1 MHHAITLIAKLLAIA
16 ILGSVCPQAVQSAEL
31 GNRWEYRVLTKAQVL
46 ELGRND
52 LTAGLNKLGDEGWEL
67 AAFDAAYIFKRPKV
81 QQQSIEV
88 LKLRIGLVEA
98 DIEQQRDRVQW
109 SERMVKR
116 GFLAANQLKDEIRL
130 LRELE
135 IALEEAKQDLK
146 RLQAEPKK
154 ETEKIGKP
162 KQ

>member
-1 MHHAITLIAKLLAIA
+1 MHHAITLTAKLLAIA
-16 ILGSVCPQAVQSAEL
+16 IIGSICSQAVQSAES
-31 GNRWEYRVLTKAQVL
+31 GNRWEYRVLTKAQLL

-67 AAFDAAYIFKRPKV
+67 SAFDAAYIFKRPKV
-81 QQQSIEV
+81 QQRSIEV

-109 SERMVKR
+109 SQRMVKR
-116 GFLAANQLKDEIRL
+116 GFLAANQLKDETRL

-146 RLQAEPKK
+146 SLQAEPKK
-154 ETEKIGKP
+154 EPEKIGKP